1 MPNNEQIVRE
11 LYAAAEGHG
20 TDAAKFS
27 SMFSE
32 NGYMRD
38 MPSGTEFRGEAIGES
53 IAGFVSAFPD
63 VHRELLTT
71 CVADNVVV
79 VELTIQGTHT
89 GELALPSGALAPTGK
104 TINVPCCD
112 VFKLENGKVTAFH
125 CYKIDSVML
134 QQLGAGT
141 D

>member
-1 MPNNEQIVRE
+1 MPNNEEIVRE

-20 TDAAKFS
+20 TDPAKFV

-32 NGYMRD
+32 DGYMRD
-38 MPSGTEFRGEAIGES
+38 MPSGTEFRGDAIGES

-63 VHRELLTT
+63 AHRELLST

-79 VELTIQGTHT
+79 VELTIQGTHK
-89 GELALPSGALAPTGK
+89 GEMPLPSGALAPTGK
-104 TINVPCCD
+104 AIDVPCCD
-112 VFKLENGKVTAFH
+112 VFYLENGKVTAFH

-134 QQLGAGT
+134 KQLGVGI

>member
-1 MPNNEQIVRE
+1 MPNNEEIVRE
-11 LYAAAEGHG
+11 LYSAAEGHG
-20 TDAAKFS
+20 TDAAKFV

-32 NGYMRD
+32 DGYMRD

-63 VHRELLTT
+63 AHRELLTT
-71 CVADNVVV
+71 CVAENVVV
-79 VELTIQGTHT
+79 VELSIQGTHT
-89 GELALPSGALAPTGK
+89 GELTLPSGALAPTGK

-112 VFKLENGKVTAFH
+112 VFYLENGKVTAFH
-125 CYKIDSVML
+125 CYKIDSVMMK
-134 QQLGAGT
+134 QLGVGS